1 MATNINKPF
10 TNGRA
15 HTASKLFDCYA
26 SNLKA
31 ETCSQIAF
39 LCVIKRKP
47 LCCGFVFNMYEDAF
61 CFVFYPLLK
70 AAGVTECLSGSDP
83 IKGPQGDHCR

>member
-15 HTASKLFDCYA
+15 HTASKLFDYYA

-47 LCCGFVFNMYEDAF
+47 VLWF
-61 CFVFYPLLK
+61 CIQHV
-70 AAGVTECLSGSDP
+70 
-83 IKGPQGDHCR
+83 